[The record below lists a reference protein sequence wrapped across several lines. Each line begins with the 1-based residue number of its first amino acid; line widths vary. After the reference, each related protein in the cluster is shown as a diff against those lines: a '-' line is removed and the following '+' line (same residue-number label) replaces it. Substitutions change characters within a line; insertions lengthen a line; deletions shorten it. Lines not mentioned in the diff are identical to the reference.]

1 MLLYFSFTELH
12 YEFDNILL
20 LKYIGNNTLEN

>member
-12 YEFDNILL
+12 NEFNNILF
-20 LKYIGNNTLEN
+20 LKYIENNTLEN